1 MSKGTAFSRTVQYF
15 RDASLD
21 EMRAAYMLVHEI
33 VENRLAAKHP
43 VQVTVNKIKRH
54 RRTKAQMAEAM
65 AHARA
70 AKAARASSGAVAA
83 SGGALAELYEDG
95 KGAGAA

>member
-1 MSKGTAFSRTVQYF
+1 MSKGTAFSRTVSYF
-15 RDASLD
+15 REASHD
-21 EMRAAYMLVHEI
+21 EARAAYMLVQEI
-33 VENRLAAKHP
+33 MQHRSTVSSKPVSAAPK
-43 VQVTVNKIKRH
+43 VKRH

>member
-15 RDASLD
+15 RDASPD
-21 EMRAAYMLVHEI
+21 EAKAAFMLVSEI
-33 VENRLAAKHP
+33 MGARVTPLP
-43 VQVTVNKIKRH
+43 VRDNVNKIKRH

-95 KGAGAA
+95 KGAGA

>member
-15 RDASLD
+15 RDASPD
-21 EMRAAYMLVHEI
+21 EAKAAYMLVAEI
-33 VENRLAAKHP
+33 MRERVASKPQAAPK
-43 VQVTVNKIKRH
+43 VKRH

-95 KGAGAA
+95 KGAGA

>member
-1 MSKGTAFSRTVQYF
+1 MSKGTALSRSISFF
-15 RDASLD
+15 READSDTA
-21 EMRAAYMLVHEI
+21 RVAYQLVTEI
-33 VENRLAAKHP
+33 MQERITHPSKAKVATP
-43 VQVTVNKIKRH
+43 KVKRH

-95 KGAGAA
+95 KGAGA